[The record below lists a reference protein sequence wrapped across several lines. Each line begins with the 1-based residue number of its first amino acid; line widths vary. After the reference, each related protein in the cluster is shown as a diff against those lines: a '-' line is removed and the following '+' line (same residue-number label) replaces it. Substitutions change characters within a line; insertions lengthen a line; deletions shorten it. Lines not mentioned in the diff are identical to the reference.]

1 MNRTTV
7 LGALIACSTAATLQA
22 QDFSD
27 VSVGVGLTSFGY
39 SLEGEYEI
47 QPNIGVRAMI
57 MGAPNLSDTYEED
70 SFKADG
76 TLELGGFAVLADYYP
91 LSNAWR
97 LSAGLFLSNTEL
109 SGTFEDGTTVYE
121 GKVAFENEIAP
132 MITTG
137 FKYPFGSGWAFSGDV
152 GVIVSSL
159 EISSP
164 DAAGD
169 PDVQASIDEAN
180 ADLSDVPVF
189 PYIGFAVSYSY

>member
-1 MNRTTV
+1 MKTNTISA
-7 LGALIACSTAATLQA
+7 ALVACLTGAATQA

-39 SLEGEYEI
+39 ALQGEYEI
-47 QPNIGVRAMI
+47 QPNIGIRAI
-57 MGAPNLSDTYEED
+57 VMGAPDINDTFD
-70 SFKADG
+70 DDDFTADG
-76 TLELGGFAVLADYYP
+76 TLELGGFAVVGDYYP

-109 SGTFEDGTTVYE
+109 SGTFDDEGTVYE

-159 EISSP
+159 EISSDTTDE
-164 DAAGD
+164 DAID
-169 PDVQASIDEAN
+169 SIAEAN